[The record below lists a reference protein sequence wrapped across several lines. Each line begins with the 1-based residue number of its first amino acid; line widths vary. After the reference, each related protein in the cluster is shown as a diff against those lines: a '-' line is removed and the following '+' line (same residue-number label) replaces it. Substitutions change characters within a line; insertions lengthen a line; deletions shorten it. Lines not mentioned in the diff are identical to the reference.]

1 MRKPKRRF
9 WCSPIA
15 YRRPSVDDE
24 NAAKTLVWTQKRI
37 VFKIRQC
44 ERGLIKTVLKAGV
57 ILCQFICYSKILIR
71 LVLVSF
77 CFQFSIIGCRAQLNQ
92 TKIEQTL
99 IKALFANY
107 DSEGRPVLNL
117 SKPVLVRFGLAYS
130 NLQSLVC
137 IKQVTF
143 SFTLCSSSYQNLGR
157 LVKESAP

>member
-1 MRKPKRRF
+1 M
-9 WCSPIA
+9 
-15 YRRPSVDDE
+15 
-24 NAAKTLVWTQKRI
+24 
-37 VFKIRQC
+37 
-44 ERGLIKTVLKAGV
+44 
-57 ILCQFICYSKILIR
+57 
-71 LVLVSF
+71 SF
-77 CFQFSIIGCRAQLNQ
+77 CFQFSIIGCYAQLNQ

-130 NLQSLVC
+130 NLHSLVC

-143 SFTLCSSSYQNLGR
+143 FLSSLFFLVYQNLVR